1 MQDVT
6 KNKVKTISH
15 QLALLGLVLAFQ
27 VQQPLFA
34 QSMEEVVVEAERQDD
49 STLDLTESIDAFDL
63 EDLETQGIKG
73 FADISNAVPG
83 LTSSPAGAQG
93 LRFTLRGIG
102 ARDSQLGVESK
113 VGLYVDGAFLG
124 RASGLVFDIID
135 LERVEVLKGPQGFHF
150 GRNAIGGA
158 INLITAKA
166 DVEGVYG
173 RLETK
178 VGNFERRNVTG
189 ILNLPITDTFAVR
202 FGGFKNTADGWVE
215 NKGLGVDFNGYDREG
230 YRFTARWHATE
241 DITIDYSYDN
251 SDFVTQ
257 PLYYQ
262 PLLLEGATSFNR
274 ADYQQRG
281 NSPNNIGIYQQGSGG
296 LPDGPQEVFLDPLGS
311 RRLEETTAT
320 LREIENS
327 TTVADGHSLNFE
339 WAWSDSH
346 TFKFIG
352 THRTSDVNNT
362 FYFFPNIASQEILST
377 SIAQAPRD
385 FIFDVIEGDSFF
397 GAGYVYGAPGFEN
410 LSIFGQGAVQGVS
423 QVDSLALR
431 LGCDPYIGSGPILC
445 GNPITPLPPGLDNT
459 TIIGN
464 ILNAPIVD
472 NLRLRNRLSSIF
484 SSPEGGTASLRD
496 HKQWSIEL
504 NQSGFFLDDRLSYQT
519 GVYYFNERTGNG
531 RQLDGENE
539 LYLDVIDLLDFGRP
553 VRGITDGFGF
563 SFVSLNR
570 LNSEV
575 LGVYTT
581 VDYTPLWLDER
592 LHLTVGGRYTRDQR
606 DLSRQSLFAFSL
618 DFRGPPEL
626 EDDVWEA
633 FDPKVKVAYDVSEE
647 VTAYFS
653 VITGF
658 RSGNFNVEARQLPI
672 AQGGQ
677 LVTGSD
683 IAFDQETQIAY
694 EFGVKGSLWNGL
706 ADFEFASYYSD
717 VNDGQE
723 TVVFPTSPISR
734 AVVNADGYAY
744 GIELDTK
751 WHFTD
756 ELTFTLNYALLRSG
770 SDEYVT
776 PFVADFDRPLI
787 PADIVAGLN
796 NPDPLIAADAA
807 SDQRDFNELTRKCDG
822 GLRRLDLENGRC
834 VERKSNFGAPVNSWQ
849 SAIDYRLPTEF
860 GEVFLHLGYSYKD
873 AFFVNDTLK
882 VDSRN
887 LWDMRIQAQFDTH
900 FGVVRTALWSQNLFD
915 NQYQTQ
921 KFELNATAYDIAAY
935 GTPRTFGIDV
945 IVEWE

>member
-1 MQDVT
+1 MRDVT
-6 KNKVKTISH
+6 KNKVKTISN
-15 QLALLGLVLAFQ
+15 QLGLLGLVLAFQ
-27 VQQPLFA
+27 VPQQLFA

-63 EDLETQGIKG
+63 EDLETQQIKG

-135 LERVEVLKGPQGFHF
+135 LERVEVLKGPQGFNF

-166 DVEGVYG
+166 DVEGIYG

-189 ILNLPITDTFAVR
+189 ILNLPITDNFAVR

-241 DITIDYSYDN
+241 DISIDYSYDD

-262 PLLLEGATSFNR
+262 PLLREGETEFSR
-274 ADYQQRG
+274 ADYQVLG
-281 NSPNNIGIYQQGSGG
+281 NAPANIAIFQDNGVLSD
-296 LPDGPQEVFLDPLGS
+296 DGPQEVFLDPLGS
-311 RRLEETTAT
+311 RRLEQTTST
-320 LREIENS
+320 IREVENS
-327 TTVADGHSLNFE
+327 TTVADGHSLNVE

-362 FYFFPNIASQEILST
+362 FYFFPNVASQEILAE
-377 SIAQAPRD
+377 SIARSPRNL
-385 FIFDVIEGDSFF
+385 IFDIIEGGPFT
-397 GAGYVYGAPGFEN
+397 GVPGYDYEAPGFEN
-410 LSIFGQGAVQGVS
+410 ISIFGISANTGNTYGNT
-423 QVDSLALR
+423 LLR
-431 LGCDPYIGSGPILC
+431 LLGCDSYSGSGPINC
-445 GNPITPLPPGLDNT
+445 GAPPPPNASTFINLITQTPGTIDNFSLRKL
-459 TIIGN
+459 
-464 ILNAPIVD
+464 LNSVFA
-472 NLRLRNRLSSIF
+472 
-484 SSPEGGTASLRD
+484 SPEGGTASLKN

-504 NQSGFFLDDRLSYQT
+504 NQSGFFLDDRLQYQS
-519 GVYYFNERTGNG
+519 GIYYFNERTGNG
-531 RQLDGENE
+531 RQLDGEDDI
-539 LYLDVIDLLDFGRP
+539 YLDVIDLLDFGRAD
-553 VRGITDGFGF
+553 RGVSDGFGF

-581 VDYTPLWLDER
+581 IDYTPLWLDER

-606 DLSRQSLFAFSL
+606 DLKRQGLYAFSL
-618 DFRGPPEL
+618 DLRGEPDIA
-626 EDDVWEA
+626 DDVWEA

-653 VITGF
+653 VISGF
-658 RSGNFNVEARQLPI
+658 RSGNFNVEARQLPVT
-672 AQGGQ
+672 QGGQ
-677 LVTGSD
+677 TETGSD
-683 IAFDQETQIAY
+683 LVFDEESQIAY
-694 EFGVKGSLWNGL
+694 EFGMKGSLWNGL

-744 GIELDTK
+744 GIELDTS

-776 PFVADFDRPLI
+776 PFVSDFGRPLI
-787 PADIVAGLN
+787 PEDIVLRLSSG
-796 NPDPLIAADAA
+796 DALVIDQA
-807 SDQRDFNELTRKCDG
+807 NDDQRDLTELTRKCDG

>member
-1 MQDVT
+1 
-6 KNKVKTISH
+6 
-15 QLALLGLVLAFQ
+15 
-27 VQQPLFA
+27 
-34 QSMEEVVVEAERQDD
+34 ME
-49 STLDLTESIDAFDL
+49 
-63 EDLETQGIKG
+63 GI
-73 FADISNAVPG
+73 
-83 LTSSPAGAQG
+83 
-93 LRFTLRGIG
+93 
-102 ARDSQLGVESK
+102 
-113 VGLYVDGAFLG
+113 
-124 RASGLVFDIID
+124 
-135 LERVEVLKGPQGFHF
+135 
-150 GRNAIGGA
+150 
-158 INLITAKA
+158 
-166 DVEGVYG
+166 YG

-189 ILNLPITDTFAVR
+189 ILNLPITDNFAVR

-241 DITIDYSYDN
+241 DISIDYSYDD

-262 PLLLEGATSFNR
+262 PLLREGETEFSR
-274 ADYQQRG
+274 ADYQVLG
-281 NSPNNIGIYQQGSGG
+281 NAPANIAIFQDNGVLSD
-296 LPDGPQEVFLDPLGS
+296 DGPQEVFLDPLGS
-311 RRLEETTAT
+311 RRLEQTTST
-320 LREIENS
+320 IREVENS
-327 TTVADGHSLNFE
+327 TTVADGHSLNVE

-362 FYFFPNIASQEILST
+362 FYFFPNVASQEILAE
-377 SIAQAPRD
+377 SIARSPRNL
-385 FIFDVIEGDSFF
+385 IFDIIEGGPFT
-397 GAGYVYGAPGFEN
+397 GVPGYDYEAPGFEN
-410 LSIFGQGAVQGVS
+410 ISIFGISANTGNTYGNT
-423 QVDSLALR
+423 LLR
-431 LGCDPYIGSGPILC
+431 LLGCDSYSGSGPINC
-445 GNPITPLPPGLDNT
+445 GAPPPPNASTFINLITQTPGTIDNFSLRKL
-459 TIIGN
+459 
-464 ILNAPIVD
+464 LNSVFA
-472 NLRLRNRLSSIF
+472 
-484 SSPEGGTASLRD
+484 SPEGGTASLKN

-504 NQSGFFLDDRLSYQT
+504 NQSGFFLDDRLQYQS
-519 GVYYFNERTGNG
+519 GIYYFNERTGNG
-531 RQLDGENE
+531 RQLDGEDDI
-539 LYLDVIDLLDFGRP
+539 YLDVIDLLDFGRAD
-553 VRGITDGFGF
+553 RGVSDGFGF

-581 VDYTPLWLDER
+581 IDYTPLWLDER

-606 DLSRQSLFAFSL
+606 DLKRQGLYAFSL
-618 DFRGPPEL
+618 DLRGEPDIA
-626 EDDVWEA
+626 DDVWEA

-653 VITGF
+653 VISGF
-658 RSGNFNVEARQLPI
+658 RSGNFNVEARQLPVT
-672 AQGGQ
+672 QGGQ
-677 LVTGSD
+677 TETGSD
-683 IAFDQETQIAY
+683 LVFDEESQIAY
-694 EFGVKGSLWNGL
+694 EFGMKGSLWNGL

-744 GIELDTK
+744 GIELDTS

-776 PFVADFDRPLI
+776 PFVSDFGRPLI
-787 PADIVAGLN
+787 PEDIVLRLSSG
-796 NPDPLIAADAA
+796 DALVIDQA
-807 SDQRDFNELTRKCDG
+807 NDDQRDLTELTRKCDG